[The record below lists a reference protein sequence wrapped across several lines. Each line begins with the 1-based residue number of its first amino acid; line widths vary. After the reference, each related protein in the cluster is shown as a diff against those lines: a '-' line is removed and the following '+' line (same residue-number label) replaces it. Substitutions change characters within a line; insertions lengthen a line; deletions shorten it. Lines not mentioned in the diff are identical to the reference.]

1 MEVILETKKNI
12 KGLWLPQFIWNG
24 NQSIRPQNT
33 CFTAWNCTTQT
44 QEGCYVLTT
53 QNMAKPTRFIK
64 HDHFKIII
72 YITGVWWARLPCYPA
87 LSLGFSRGVSPVR
100 MNQFTEIL
108 HLSAISRS
116 LFTTNYHVTVL
127 LARRVWC
134 HRCSFLSTQ
143 TSPQSKG
150 WPGPQSIIHRFHV
163 YHPYRH
169 SLPHDHDPCSP
180 GTTTR
185 GATTARWPPGRWGVC
200 WPSFQ
205 LKSETEK
212 KKLGNFWK

>member
-1 MEVILETKKNI
+1 MTSPVYLKWQPINPTTKYMFHSMELYNADTGRLLCAHYPEYGQTHQVH
-12 KGLWLPQFIWNG
+12 Q
-24 NQSIRPQNT
+24 
-33 CFTAWNCTTQT
+33 AWSLSQ
-44 QEGCYVLTT
+44 
-53 QNMAKPTRFIK
+53 
-64 HDHFKIII
+64 III

-150 WPGPQSIIHRFHV
+150 WPGPPSIIHRFHV

-185 GATTARWPPGRWGVC
+185 GATTARWPPGRWGAC

-205 LKSETEK
+205 LKSETEM
-212 KKLGNFWK
+212 